1 MQRKWRWQKTYLL
14 TQSSFHSSSH
24 VHQNISQNGAQES
37 ENRFQ
42 FGLEM
47 LKSIHMK
54 VQIIFNNFKPCK
66 GFLSGKVSSL
76 GSLHFSSRF
85 QALAYVAVV
94 FPAVELNI
102 LSLEAVLYL
111 YHIFLVSLTLYLL
124 TSCFLIVRFMIHIR
138 KPTLQ
143 FSPIS
148 WKRLPP
154 WVDSRRPQWPLR
166 AEHS

>member
-54 VQIIFNNFKPCK
+54 FQIIFNNFKPCK

-85 QALAYVAVV
+85 QALAFVAVV
-94 FPAVELNI
+94 FPAVELI
-102 LSLEAVLYL
+102 TFSLWRLSF
-111 YHIFLVSLTLYLL
+111 IFTISSQFLL
-124 TSCFLIVRFMIHIR
+124 LSICLPHVFL
-138 KPTLQ
+138 L
-143 FSPIS
+143 SD
-148 WKRLPP
+148 L
-154 WVDSRRPQWPLR
+154 
-166 AEHS
+166 